1 MECRERTRNL
11 SASHR
16 PTRHG
21 YDRRQEWLV
30 SPSQQF
36 PGAKQLYVLSDAQNL
51 VTFRIVL
58 TESQEAWRKRK
69 KENRVNII

>member
-30 SPSQQF
+30 SPSQGFQ
-36 PGAKQLYVLSDAQNL
+36 GRNNYVLSDAQNL